1 MNTLINCIY
10 TITNWT
16 KTWWNIKQEF
26 SMVFIIGCIVASL
39 LLAQWYTTWSGSHA
53 LSRKPSGR
61 RKTKQT
67 RESSN
72 SVWTPLKG
80 SLNFSNRG
88 TYTRSETKKRV
99 YVGDIM
105 WVGLF
110 FICFKWLYEQNFGVS
125 TRWKISIEASG
136 CCCISSSAGMR
147 KGADGGHT
155 DCELRMKRKQDSLI
169 SL

>member
-1 MNTLINCIY
+1 
-10 TITNWT
+10 
-16 KTWWNIKQEF
+16 
-26 SMVFIIGCIVASL
+26 MVFIIGCIVASL

-105 WVGLF
+105 
-110 FICFKWLYEQNFGVS
+110 
-125 TRWKISIEASG
+125 
-136 CCCISSSAGMR
+136 
-147 KGADGGHT
+147 
-155 DCELRMKRKQDSLI
+155 
-169 SL
+169 